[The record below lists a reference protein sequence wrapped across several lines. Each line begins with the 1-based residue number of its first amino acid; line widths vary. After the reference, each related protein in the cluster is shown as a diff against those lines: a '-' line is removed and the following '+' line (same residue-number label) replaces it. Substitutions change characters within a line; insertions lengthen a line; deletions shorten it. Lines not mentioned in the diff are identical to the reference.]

1 MSTASQSL
9 PTVRRGAPGVALVRD
24 LVKAW
29 RNLDGL
35 ALVKAV
41 LRPSHGVRVAVSSS
55 FGAESAV
62 LLDLIAQV
70 DRATPVVTVDTGKL
84 FDETVQYRERLVD
97 HFGLSDVKVLQASDA
112 LVAGTDP
119 DGQLH
124 ASDPDLCCQVRK
136 VMPHAQAVEDFD
148 VLITGRKRFHGGA
161 RGALPTAHVEGTHI
175 KVNPLASWSADDIEH
190 AYQDLDLPRHPLVEQ
205 GYRSIG
211 CAACTLKTGQGE
223 GARAGRWAGK
233 AKTECGLHV
242 AANDIFNIEALEN
255 GQ

>member
-1 MSTASQSL
+1 MSTVTKSL
-9 PTVRRGAPGVALVRD
+9 PPVLGVALVRD

-35 ALVKAV
+35 ALIKSV
-41 LRPSHGVRVAVSSS
+41 LRPDNNLSVAVSSS

-84 FDETVQYRERLVD
+84 FEETVQYRDRLVD
-97 HFGLSDVKVLQASDA
+97 HFGLSDVRVLQAPEA

-119 DGQLH
+119 DGLLH
-124 ASDPDLCCQVRK
+124 KTDPDLCCQVRK
-136 VMPHAQAVEDFD
+136 VMPHAQAVDGFD

-161 RGALPTAHVEGTHI
+161 RDELPAVHVEGTHI
-175 KVNPLASWSADDIEH
+175 KVNPLASWSGDDIE
-190 AYQDLDLPRHPLVEQ
+190 AAFQDLDLPRHPLVEQ

-211 CAACTLKTGQGE
+211 CATCTLKTSDGQDV
-223 GARAGRWAGK
+223 RAGRWAGK
-233 AKTECGLHV
+233 DKTECGIHV